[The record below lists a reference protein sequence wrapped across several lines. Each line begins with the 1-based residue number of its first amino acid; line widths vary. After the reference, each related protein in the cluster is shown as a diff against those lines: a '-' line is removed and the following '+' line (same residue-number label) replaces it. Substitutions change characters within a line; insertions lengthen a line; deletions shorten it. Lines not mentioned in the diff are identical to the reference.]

1 MEPSPERTESGLL
14 HPNLASASPWRWL
27 ELVFLWV
34 TSIILWVT
42 AVAKLASVFGA
53 SATSKVLF
61 TADPVFG
68 LLNRNLMLASSAL
81 ELGAVM
87 AFMSPIS
94 ARAKCAIAA
103 CLGTVFLGYRLALYM
118 VGFKGWCGCLGEFGK
133 ALFVDPSVQGGV
145 LTAVGLWMVIG
156 GTVLNMARR

>member
-1 MEPSPERTESGLL
+1 MEPSPERTDPRLIQ
-14 HPNLASASPWRWL
+14 PNLVSASPWRWL
-27 ELVFLWV
+27 EIVFLWV
-34 TSIILWVT
+34 TSIILWAT

-53 SATSKVLF
+53 TATSRVLF

-81 ELGAVM
+81 ELGTVM

-94 ARAKCAIAA
+94 VRAKCTIAA

-118 VGFKGWCGCLGEFGK
+118 VGFKGWCNCLGELGK

-145 LTAVGLWMVIG
+145 LTAVGIWMVIG
-156 GTVLNMARR
+156 GTVLNIARR